1 MWPYCNVTLIIFV
14 FNMFLYCLWLEF
26 IFLNHSWFY
35 SSLPPDLEVWVSQT
49 SFPVAVQDR
58 AVSYQ
63 SMMSEE
69 GKQSAAPAPAS
80 TMDTKSESTAS
91 PPTGQAVSSV
101 SPPVS
106 TVTQPA
112 PPATEDEEEESE
124 DESEILEESPCGRWQ
139 KRREEVNSSLLF
151 TDNATTC

>member
-1 MWPYCNVTLIIFV
+1 M
-14 FNMFLYCLWLEF
+14 
-26 IFLNHSWFY
+26 
-35 SSLPPDLEVWVSQT
+35 
-49 SFPVAVQDR
+49 AVQDR

-63 SMMSEE
+63 SVMSEE
-69 GKQSAAPAPAS
+69 GKQSATPAPAS

-91 PPTGQAVSSV
+91 PPTGQGVSSV

-112 PPATEDEEEESE
+112 PPATEDEEEEESE

-139 KRREEVNSSLLF
+139 KRREEVHSKSFSSF
-151 TDNATTC
+151 V

>member
-1 MWPYCNVTLIIFV
+1 
-14 FNMFLYCLWLEF
+14 
-26 IFLNHSWFY
+26 
-35 SSLPPDLEVWVSQT
+35 
-49 SFPVAVQDR
+49 VAVPDR
-58 AVSYQ
+58 AVGYQ

-69 GKQSAAPAPAS
+69 GKQSATPAPAPAS
-80 TMDTKSESTAS
+80 NMDTKSESTAS
-91 PPTGQAVSSV
+91 PPTGQGVSSV

-139 KRREEVNSSLLF
+139 KRREEVYSKSFYSFVCRMDQNFVGSKVIIHCKYSHLLND
-151 TDNATTC
+151 DNLNFRVYCLNIILI

>member
-1 MWPYCNVTLIIFV
+1 M
-14 FNMFLYCLWLEF
+14 
-26 IFLNHSWFY
+26 
-35 SSLPPDLEVWVSQT
+35 
-49 SFPVAVQDR
+49 AVQDW

-63 SMMSEE
+63 SVMSEE
-69 GKQSAAPAPAS
+69 GKQSATPAPAS

-91 PPTGQAVSSV
+91 PPTGQGVSSV

-112 PPATEDEEEESE
+112 PPATEDEEEEESE

-139 KRREEVNSSLLF
+139 KRREEVHSKSFSSF
-151 TDNATTC
+151 V

>member
-1 MWPYCNVTLIIFV
+1 MILNTSTVYTHCDESLI
-14 FNMFLYCLWLEF
+14 LQLSG
-26 IFLNHSWFY
+26 SWG
-35 SSLPPDLEVWVSQT
+35 VSQP
-49 SFPVAVQDR
+49 FFFCVAVQDR

-63 SMMSEE
+63 SVMSEE
-69 GKQSAAPAPAS
+69 GKQSATPAPAS
-80 TMDTKSESTAS
+80 TMDMKSESTAS
-91 PPTGQAVSSV
+91 PPTGQGVSSV

-139 KRREEVNSSLLF
+139 KRREEVHSKSF
-151 TDNATTC
+151 DSFV